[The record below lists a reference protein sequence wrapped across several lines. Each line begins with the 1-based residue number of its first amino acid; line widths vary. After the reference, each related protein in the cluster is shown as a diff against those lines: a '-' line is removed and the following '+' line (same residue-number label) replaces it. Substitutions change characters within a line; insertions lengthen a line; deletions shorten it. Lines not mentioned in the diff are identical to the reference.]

1 MLDAAFEALKSYDWG
16 ADVKLLKPI
25 DDAVVASSDDSA
37 AAAKLEERL
46 AAVLG
51 SEASRDAKDYV
62 CRKLM
67 LIGTAASVP
76 ALAALLPQEKNSH
89 MTRYALE
96 RMPAPEAAK
105 ALREALPKV
114 KGELKIGVISSL
126 GARRDA
132 ASAQPLASLVND
144 TDAAVAAAAATALG
158 DIGGAEAAKAL
169 SAAKPSDANV
179 KTASVDALLV
189 SAERYLAEG
198 KNMQALP
205 IYKQLNAADQPKH
218 VKLAA
223 TRGILACAG
232 KKS

>member
-37 AAAKLEERL
+37 ATAKLEERL

-51 SEASRDAKDYV
+51 SDASRDAKDYV

-89 MTRYALE
+89 MARYALE

-105 ALREALPKV
+105 ALREALPKL

-132 ASAQPLASLVND
+132 ASVQPLASLVND

-169 SAAKPSDANV
+169 SAAKPSDPNV
-179 KTASVDALLV
+179 KTASVDALLL